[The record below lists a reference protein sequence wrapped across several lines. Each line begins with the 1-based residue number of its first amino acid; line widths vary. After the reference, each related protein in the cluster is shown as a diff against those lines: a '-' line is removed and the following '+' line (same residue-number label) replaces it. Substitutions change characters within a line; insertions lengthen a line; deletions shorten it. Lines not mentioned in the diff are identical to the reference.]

1 VGSLLGQAKER
12 AMVMLMGDLDGVKYR
27 PFVVYKAKPSTMPDM
42 AIENARLRYGFGK
55 QMWKGVNEARKEQ
68 QLASFVNLKGRLSI
82 YFSF

>member
-1 VGSLLGQAKER
+1 
-12 AMVMLMGDLDGVKYR
+12 
-27 PFVVYKAKPSTMPDM
+27 MPDM

-68 QLASFVNLKGRLSI
+68 QLASYGNLKGRLSI